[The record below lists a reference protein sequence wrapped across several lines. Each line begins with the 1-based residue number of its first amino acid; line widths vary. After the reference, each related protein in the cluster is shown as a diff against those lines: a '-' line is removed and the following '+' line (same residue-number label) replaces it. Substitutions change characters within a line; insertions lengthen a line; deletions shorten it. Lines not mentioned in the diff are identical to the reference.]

1 MRKILLPLLFISV
14 LPFSSCKDDADAPTQ
29 QTTLYFPPTNSS
41 AWETVTAQ
49 ELGWNTAAVP
59 QLLDYLEDNNTR
71 AFILLKDGKIV
82 MEHYFGAVASGA
94 PFTASSNWYWASAGK
109 TLTAFMV
116 GKAQEDGLLTIAD
129 KTSKYLGNGWSSLTP
144 AQEDKITIRHHL
156 TMTTGLNDG
165 VPDNHCSDASCL
177 TYLAPPGTRWAYHN
191 GPYNLL
197 TDVVAAA
204 SGKTFNSY
212 FDSQLKNKIGMDGN
226 WTTIGNDYV
235 YISTAR
241 SMARFGLLVLN
252 KGKWGTT
259 TVLNDQAYITDML
272 TPSQNLNQSYGYLW
286 WLNGQP
292 SYMVPTLQRT
302 FAGSASPDAPSDMV
316 AAIGKNG
323 QLINIVPSQNL
334 ILIRMGENP
343 DNSDVSLE
351 FQNELWKKINP
362 IIQ

>member
-1 MRKILLPLLFISV
+1 MRKALLPFLVILS
-14 LPFSSCKDDADAPTQ
+14 LGLNSCKDESAEPAQDS
-29 QTTLYFPPTNSS
+29 TLYFPPNNSS
-41 AWETVTAQ
+41 VWETATIQ
-49 ELGWNTAAVP
+49 ELGWNAAAVP
-59 QLLDYLEDNNTR
+59 PLLDYLENNNTR

-82 MEHYFGAVASGA
+82 MEHYFGKSANGT
-94 PFTASSNWYWASAGK
+94 PFTTTSNWYWASAGK

-116 GKAQEDGLLTIAD
+116 GKAQEDGLLTIQD
-129 KTSKYLGNGWSSLTP
+129 KTSTYLGNGWSSLST
-144 AQEDKITIRHHL
+144 AQEDKITLRHQL

-165 VPDNHCSDASCL
+165 VPDNHCSDPGCL
-177 TYLAPPGTRWAYHN
+177 TYLAPAGTRWAYHN

-204 SGKTFNSY
+204 AGKTFNSY
-212 FDSQLKNKIGMDGN
+212 FDSQLKNKTGMDGS

-241 SMARFGLLVLN
+241 SMARFGLLMLN

-259 TVLNDQAYITDML
+259 TVLNDQAYITAML
-272 TPSQNLNQSYGYLW
+272 SPSQNLNQSYGYLW
-286 WLNGQP
+286 WLNGKA
-292 SYMVPTLQRT
+292 SYMLPTLQRT
-302 FAGSASPDAPSDMV
+302 FSGSIAPDAPTDMV

-334 ILIRMGENP
+334 VLIRMGENP
-343 DNSDVSLE
+343 DNADVSLE